1 MTAQAPALDIDPF
14 CDAFLADPYPFHEIL
29 RETAPVVRLERYGI
43 FAAARHAEV
52 QSALQDWRTFSSDA
66 GVGLANLNRD
76 EVFRPRS
83 IILEVD
89 PPLHEQTRPV
99 LAMALSP
106 AVIRALKP
114 AFEAEA
120 EVLLEDLAGRGSF
133 DGVADL
139 AEVYPL
145 KVFADALGLRRDGRE
160 NLLPYAAAVFNDF
173 GPRNHLF
180 EETRRGADA
189 VRDWVIGQCNR
200 GSLRPDGIGARVFE
214 AVDRGEVSEEEA
226 HKLVRSLLTA
236 GLDTTV
242 NGLGNALFAFAT
254 HPEAWAQLRA
264 DPGLARQA
272 FEEML
277 RFESSVQ
284 TFFRTTTCE
293 TELGGVPLPAGT
305 KILLFLGA
313 ANRDPRRWEAPDR
326 FDPTRRASGH
336 VAFGYGIHACVGQ
349 MVARLEGEVVLAA
362 LARRVARLELA
373 GEPVRRLNNT
383 LRGLASLP
391 LRVS

>member
-1 MTAQAPALDIDPF
+1 MQT
-14 CDAFLADPYPFHEIL
+14 
-29 RETAPVVRLERYGI
+29 
-43 FAAARHAEV
+43 
-52 QSALQDWRTFSSDA
+52 ALQDWRTFSSDA
-66 GVGLANLNRD
+66 GVGLANLNTD

-89 PPLHEQTRPV
+89 PPLHDQTRPA

-114 AFEAEA
+114 TFEAEA
-120 EVLLEDLAGRGSF
+120 EAMVEALASRGSF
-133 DGVADL
+133 DGVTDL

-145 KVFADALGLRRDGRE
+145 KVFADALGLRPDGRE
-160 NLLPYAAAVFNDF
+160 NLLPYAAVVFNDF
-173 GPRNHLF
+173 GPPNHLF

-189 VRDWVIGQCNR
+189 VRDWVIAQCHR
-200 GSLRPDGIGARVFE
+200 DTLQPGGIGARVFE
-214 AVDRGEVSEEEA
+214 AADRGEVSEEEA

-242 NGLGNALFAFAT
+242 YGLGNALFAFAT

-264 DPGLARQA
+264 EPSLARQA
-272 FEEML
+272 FEEVL
-277 RFESSVQ
+277 RFELSVQ

-293 TELGGVPLPAGT
+293 TELGGVPLPQGT

-313 ANRDPRRWEAPDR
+313 ANRDPRRWEAPER
-326 FDPTRRASGH
+326 FDLTRRAS
-336 VAFGYGIHACVGQ
+336 
-349 MVARLEGEVVLAA
+349 R
-362 LARRVARLELA
+362 ARRVRLRHPFLRRPDGGAPGRRGRAGGAGRRAERIELA

-391 LRVS
+391 LRVA